1 MSLAV
6 AILALLTA
14 CAADDTCGADSDEM
28 VQLQLTG
35 LRKGQSKSDCASGPP
50 AEFGAILAQK
60 ANLTVCTGGANEG
73 NLTVSGP
80 SVAKIRILANS
91 PVRLSKSVD
100 TAKFIKQ
107 FNRTFK
113 GGAPNAVLSGVTAS
127 GELHEVTVVL
137 ESAEYH
143 CDSPPSVSFKWK
155 SDDEQIDRNLE
166 LVYANLFIDS
176 WWGEHFCIVRHPEEY
191 AEYKACNVL
200 VGELGG
206 EASSYA
212 CDALVTAACSA
223 IDVED
228 AEILDPI
235 CIWAARDVCLRLVD
249 DLTKEVAKEIFTKKT
264 LTIAQF
270 CTNEGYGY
278 PCSGDNSTL
287 W

>member
-6 AILALLTA
+6 VILALLTA
-14 CAADDTCGADSDEM
+14 CAADEACGADSDET

-50 AEFGAILAQK
+50 TEFGSILAQK
-60 ANLTVCTGGANEG
+60 ANLTVRTGGANEG
-73 NLTVSGP
+73 TLTISGP
-80 SVAKIRILANS
+80 SVAKIRILANR

-107 FNRTFK
+107 FKRTFDK

-127 GELHEVTVVL
+127 GELHEVTIVL

-143 CDSPPSVSFKWK
+143 RDSPPSVFMKWK
-155 SDDEQIDRNLE
+155 SDDEQIDQNLE
-166 LVYANLFIDS
+166 LVSANLFIDS
-176 WWGEHFCIVRHPEEY
+176 FFGEALCIVRHPEEY
-191 AEYKACNVL
+191 VEYKACNIL

-212 CDALVTAACSA
+212 CDALVTAACSV

-228 AEILDPI
+228 AEILDPV
-235 CIWAARDVCLRLVD
+235 CIYAARKVCLRLVD
-249 DLTKEVAKEIFTKKT
+249 DLTKEASKEIFTEKT

-270 CTNEGYGY
+270 CKNEGYGY
-278 PCSGDNSTL
+278 PCSGGNSTI
-287 W
+287 